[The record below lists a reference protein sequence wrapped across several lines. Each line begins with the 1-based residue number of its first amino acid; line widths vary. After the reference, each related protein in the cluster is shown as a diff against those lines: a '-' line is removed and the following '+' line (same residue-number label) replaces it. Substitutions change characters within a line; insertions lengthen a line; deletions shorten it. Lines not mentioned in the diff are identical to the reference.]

1 MKNNIFGIWYEPG
14 DTGTW
19 FAWFINQHHGYSK
32 PDIEIRYD
40 DEGDKFNHIATDY
53 CCNKISWYI
62 PAGLHTIP
70 THAHRFIKSFDEF
83 HKLAGGGDL
92 AYKIVPWHNP
102 FQCNLEEMPDGMSPT
117 QMCKQLLEETNT
129 DAIII
134 PRVEVSYKLFA
145 KRLAFIRPRF
155 TVEETEKYY
164 RQRMEK
170 SYNNTITQMREA
182 IPGIKIHT
190 IAIDKLILQNDVSE
204 YQKLLDILKVPALD
218 NWTSYTNN
226 YYEKIFAPWEH
237 IKSEELNIRPETL
250 NAIKENP
257 Y

>member
-1 MKNNIFGIWYEPG
+1 
-14 DTGTW
+14 
-19 FAWFINQHHGYSK
+19 
-32 PDIEIRYD
+32 
-40 DEGDKFNHIATDY
+40 
-53 CCNKISWYI
+53 
-62 PAGLHTIP
+62 
-70 THAHRFIKSFDEF
+70 
-83 HKLAGGGDL
+83 
-92 AYKIVPWHNP
+92 
-102 FQCNLEEMPDGMSPT
+102 
-117 QMCKQLLEETNT
+117 
-129 DAIII
+129 
-134 PRVEVSYKLFA
+134 
-145 KRLAFIRPRF
+145 
-155 TVEETEKYY
+155 
-164 RQRMEK
+164 
-170 SYNNTITQMREA
+170 MREA